1 MKLFVMWKFAPDINF
16 EASQFKMCEYYLVLH
31 LIDIFL
37 FALFH
42 GRKINNCVIL
52 LALAIWICTRKV
64 SLMYEW
70 FYEYQIDRQTNLWTN
85 GILKIQLHTC
95 RDLRGHGIDY
105 IFRLRHEGDKIF
117 DFKFYGDDYFVS
129 MKYVKHP
136 EESDSDTESESES
149 DEEWKKSESKNC
161 FEKSYSED
169 FVISFFKEY
178 FISQKKIIK

>member
-1 MKLFVMWKFAPDINF
+1 MWKFAPDINF
-16 EASQFKMCEYYLVLH
+16 EASQFKMWKYYLVLH

-95 RDLRGHGIDY
+95 RDLGGHGIDY

-117 DFKFYGDDYFVS
+117 DFKFYGDDYFVL

-136 EESDSDTESESES
+136 EDSDSDTESESES
-149 DEEWKKSESKNC
+149 DEEWKKSESQKLFWKILQWRLC
-161 FEKSYSED
+161 Y
-169 FVISFFKEY
+169 FF
-178 FISQKKIIK
+178 F